1 MAPLAAPEGGGVSSK
16 GIVEPW
22 ASGSALR
29 EARISTSEARAGE
42 RIVGVHIDEHS
53 LRADLAD
60 GRTITA
66 PLAWFPRLLHA
77 TPEQRAAWEFC
88 AGGHGIH
95 WPMIDEDVS
104 AAGLLRGAP

>member
-1 MAPLAAPEGGGVSSK
+1 MSSL
-16 GIVEPW
+16 EPK
-22 ASGSALR
+22 
-29 EARISTSEARAGE
+29 AGE
-42 RIVGVHIDEHS
+42 RIVGVHVDDDS

-77 TPEQRAAWEFC
+77 TPEQRSVWELC

-95 WPMIDEDVS
+95 WPALDEDIS
-104 AAGLLRGAP
+104 AAGLLRGAPAAPGRRGAA